1 MAQVNN
7 ISERIDK
14 EILVK
19 FRQLESEYQT
29 KGKIDWNTAQITQ
42 QRAAELSCE
51 FLPKD
56 IRKYFRS
63 IFNLH
68 PD

>member
-1 MAQVNN
+1 MAQMSD
-7 ISERIDK
+7 IRDK
-14 EILVK
+14 ETLLK
-19 FRQLESEYQT
+19 FRQLHDEYQT
-29 KGKIDWNTAQITQ
+29 KGKTDWNTAQITQ
-42 QRAAELSCE
+42 QRAAELSSE

>member
-42 QRAAELSCE
+42 QRAELSCE